1 MAKEI
6 ELKFRIEKPSL
17 IREKLKE
24 VGAKFIG
31 KAFEK
36 TVKFDTKNDN
46 LKRGG
51 KFLRVRTGF
60 KNTITFK
67 RKIGTGDKKFKEREE
82 IEFEISDPEKMK
94 IILENLGFTKKW
106 IMEKYREKWQWGSAE
121 IVIDKLP
128 LGNFIEIEG
137 NKKVIEKTAKVLG
150 LNLKEGITATY
161 WELWENYRR
170 KRGIKDK
177 NIIFK
182 KKLNYLTPE
191 VQ

>member
-1 MAKEI
+1 MKKEI

-36 TVKFDTKNDN
+36 TVKFDTKNDD
-46 LKRGG
+46 LKREG

-60 KNTITFK
+60 KSVITFK
-67 RKIGTGDKKFKEREE
+67 RKIRPKDKKFKEREE
-82 IEFEISDPEKMK
+82 IELGISNPKAIK
-94 IILENLGFTKKW
+94 KILENLGFTKKL
-106 IMEKYREKWQWGSAE
+106 IMEKYREKWQLWSAE

-128 LGNFIEIEG
+128 FGNFIEIEG
-137 NKKVIEKTAKVLG
+137 SKKAIQETAKVLG

-170 KRGIKDK
+170 KRGIKDE

-182 KKLNYLTPE
+182 KRK
-191 VQ
+191 

>member
-1 MAKEI
+1 MKKEI

-36 TVKFDTKNDN
+36 TVKFDTKNDD
-46 LKRGG
+46 LKREG

-60 KNTITFK
+60 KSVITFK
-67 RKIGTGDKKFKEREE
+67 RKIRPKDKKFKEREE
-82 IEFEISDPEKMK
+82 IELGISNPKAIK
-94 IILENLGFTKKW
+94 KILENLGFTKKW
-106 IMEKYREKWQWGSAE
+106 VMEKYREKWQWGSAE

-128 LGNFIEIEG
+128 FGNFIEIEG
-137 NKKVIEKTAKVLG
+137 SKRAIEKNAKLLG
-150 LNLKEGITATY
+150 LRLTDGLTYTY
-161 WELWENYRR
+161 WGLWEDYRKKHKIR
-170 KRGIKDK
+170 DK

-182 KKLNYLTPE
+182 KNSEFL
-191 VQ
+191 